1 MIGAW
6 IKACFPGGSPT
17 SRAGIEELIAEA
29 AEAARNDFG
38 ADAAN
43 EWAGGYVFPLE
54 YIASDVRCLQA
65 AQLDFRKMVER
76 RFKILSKDRL
86 SHTSVASLSPENP
99 EMALITDLVDGMRV
113 AIPEGFTPN
122 GNQPRSPLR
131 VSYEAVS
138 CAVNKMLGAV
148 MEQRLAFLLPLK

>member
-43 EWAGGYVFPLE
+43 EWAGG
-54 YIASDVRCLQA
+54 
-65 AQLDFRKMVER
+65 
-76 RFKILSKDRL
+76 
-86 SHTSVASLSPENP
+86 
-99 EMALITDLVDGMRV
+99 
-113 AIPEGFTPN
+113 
-122 GNQPRSPLR
+122 
-131 VSYEAVS
+131 
-138 CAVNKMLGAV
+138 
-148 MEQRLAFLLPLK
+148 